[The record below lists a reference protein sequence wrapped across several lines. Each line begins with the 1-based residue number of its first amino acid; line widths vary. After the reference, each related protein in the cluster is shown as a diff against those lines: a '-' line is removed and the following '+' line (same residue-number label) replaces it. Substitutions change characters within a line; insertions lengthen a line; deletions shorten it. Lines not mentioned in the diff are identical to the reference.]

1 MKKLLLFVTVVTC
14 GFSSFYAQ
22 DIKFGVKAGVNVAT
36 LTGDVDDLTTRFS
49 LHIGGVAEIPITDKL
64 SFQPELLYSSQGAE
78 VDEGLGFGGVSF
90 NTKIKLDYIN
100 VPLMAKY
107 YVIDNL
113 GVEFGPLVG
122 FLVSAKVDYDGDSG
136 FDDESDS
143 EDVKD
148 NYKSIDFGLAA
159 GASYKLD
166 FGLNFGI
173 RYNLGL
179 ADINDIDGSDSKLH
193 NGVLQVSVGYMF

>member
-1 MKKLLLFVTVVTC
+1 MKKLLLLVAVATF
-14 GFSSFYAQ
+14 GFSNLNAQ
-22 DIKFGVKAGVNVAT
+22 GDIKFGVKAGANLAT
-36 LTGDVDDLTTRFS
+36 LNGDLEDLKSKLSF
-49 LHIGGVAEIPITDKL
+49 HIGGVVEIPLTEKF

-78 VDEGLGFGGVSF
+78 LDEGLGFGGVSF
-90 NTKIKLDYIN
+90 NAKYKLDYVN

-122 FLVSAKVDYDGDSG
+122 FLVSAK
-136 FDDESDS
+136 FDDETDE
-143 EDVKD
+143 EDIKD
-148 NYKSIDFGLAA
+148 NFKSIDFGLAA

-166 FGLNFGI
+166 FGLNFGL

-179 ADINDIDGSDSKLH
+179 ADINDVDGSDAKIN
-193 NGVLQVSVGYMF
+193 NGVFQVSVGYMF

>member
-1 MKKLLLFVTVVTC
+1 
-14 GFSSFYAQ
+14 
-22 DIKFGVKAGVNVAT
+22 
-36 LTGDVDDLTTRFS
+36 
-49 LHIGGVAEIPITDKL
+49 
-64 SFQPELLYSSQGAE
+64 
-78 VDEGLGFGGVSF
+78 
-90 NTKIKLDYIN
+90 
-100 VPLMAKY
+100 MAKY

-166 FGLNFGI
+166 FGLNFGL

-179 ADINDIDGSDSKLH
+179 ADINDVDGSDGKLH
-193 NGVLQVSVGYMF
+193 NGVFQVSVGYMF